1 MPATNKR
8 TLATAKKVLF
18 NQPIFLK
25 MAQNK
30 TIETKNSVA
39 AFLKTIKE
47 EQKRKDCSAI
57 IEIISKHTSL
67 QPKMWG
73 SAIVGFGTYHYKYE
87 SGREGDAP
95 LVGLSPRANAIT
107 LYLSNA
113 KEKEDL
119 LKKLGK
125 HKMGGGCI
133 YIQKLEDID
142 SKILIK
148 LVDNSIKHLQ
158 SKYPG

>member
-1 MPATNKR
+1 MAKNKP
-8 TLATAKKVLF
+8 
-18 NQPIFLK
+18 NQ
-25 MAQNK
+25 
-30 TIETKNSVA
+30 TVETKKSVA
-39 AFLKTIKE
+39 AFLKTVKDE
-47 EQKRKDCSAI
+47 KKRKDCSAI
-57 IEIISKHTSL
+57 IDLISKHTGL
-67 QPKMWG
+67 EAKMWG
-73 SAIVGFGTYHYKYE
+73 PAIVGFGTYHYKYE

-107 LYLSNA
+107 LYLSNV

-125 HKMGGGCI
+125 HKMGGGCV

-142 SKILIK
+142 TGVLTKMA
-148 LVDNSIKHLQ
+148 DNSIKYLR